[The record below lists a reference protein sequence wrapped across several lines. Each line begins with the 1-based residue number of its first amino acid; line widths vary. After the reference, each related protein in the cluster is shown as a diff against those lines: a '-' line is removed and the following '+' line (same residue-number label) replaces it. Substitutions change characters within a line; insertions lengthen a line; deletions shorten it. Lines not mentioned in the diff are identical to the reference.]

1 MIQKIQI
8 LERLINSCNRYFKAN
23 FRAGEVKNAL
33 QYHSGGD
40 DYNPPENAEGIGGFI
55 YDNPAHGTVFAYKDN
70 TERIAAAGEKRIY
83 STNAAGTEVVATVHL
98 KNGGKI
104 DIYSKDVLKA
114 VITGNIDFITQGDCN
129 ISAANLKVAASY
141 TELGTGGKNI
151 ARLGDEVTITID
163 SGSSAGTYKG
173 TITSAGINTSI

>member
-1 MIQKIQI
+1 MLQKVKI
-8 LERLINSCNRYFKAN
+8 LDRLINGAYRFFKVSLFARQILN
-23 FRAGEVKNAL
+23 LAQF
-33 QYHSGGD
+33 HSGGD
-40 DYNPPENAEGIGGFI
+40 DYNPPDTAEGLGGNIGN
-55 YDNPAHGTVFAYKDN
+55 NPANSIVFAWRDSISRKCN
-70 TERIAAAGEKRIY
+70 PGEKRIY

-141 TELGTGGKNI
+141 TELGIGGKNI

-173 TITSAGINTSI
+173 TITSAGKNTSI